1 MGGDFDPR
9 AVPQISSQFY
19 AHTAGFRRQ
28 PPPHDNRT
36 HRNIYPQ
43 NSTTN
48 GGDGGNLPPHQRRT
62 ETVNELEVGGVI
74 KASVDGRPD
83 VRPERTAV
91 ELERVALTLGCE
103 SWWNEALR
111 HDKIGSLGGRPQRC

>member
-1 MGGDFDPR
+1 MTHVPSPR
-9 AVPQISSQFY
+9 FHLSFTPIRRGF
-19 AHTAGFRRQ
+19 AGSLL
-28 PPPHDNRT
+28 PHDNRT

-43 NSTTN
+43 NITTN

-103 SWWNEALR
+103 SWWNETLR